1 MRQIEVN
8 ALGPGRFGVQVR
20 EGGTTTS
27 HEVSVPD
34 DLVDVMGGVDPSRLV
49 EESFVF
55 LLERE
60 PGTAILRQFS
70 LRDISRYFPEYTEE
84 LQRRLRA

>member
-1 MRQIEVN
+1 M
-8 ALGPGRFGVQVR
+8 
-20 EGGTTTS
+20 T
-27 HEVSVPD
+27 VPD
-34 DLVDVMGGVDPSRLV
+34 DLVADLQLGSVEPSQLV

-84 LQRRLRA
+84 LQRRLRQ